1 MKSLNRMMAEFG
13 RGKDKKPRKKRR
25 FVDTVGLTNKDPSKF
40 TPVGLGL
47 SVAPAAT
54 LGTLIG
60 QDRAQSKLINV
71 TKDLDATD
79 IPAIREAI
87 KSDPN
92 RAAKV
97 ARKIAATGR
106 TIGKYALG
114 GAAIGAG
121 LYGGELLARRA
132 WKKLRNRNKR

>member
-1 MKSLNRMMAEFG
+1 MMAEFG

-25 FVDTVGLTNKDPSKF
+25 FIDAVGLTNKDPSKF

-47 SVAPAAT
+47 SVVPAAT
-54 LGTLIG
+54 LGTLVG
-60 QDRAQSKLINV
+60 QDMYKTKLAKV
-71 TKDLDATD
+71 AADLDATD
-79 IPAIREAI
+79 IPAIRESI
-87 KSDPN
+87 RSDPN

-97 ARKIAATGR
+97 ARKIAAPVK

-121 LYGGELLARRA
+121 LYGSELLARRA
-132 WKKLRNRNKR
+132 WKRFKNRNK